1 MPVERE
7 GRMVE
12 AQPDKL
18 NQWLGRVSHE
28 PVQIA
33 TETLDL
39 SAELQRGLAF
49 VRHRRRRA
57 GRRQKTHERNLVRIC
72 ATHDIPTQ
80 VAEVA
85 NK

>member
-18 NQWLGRVSHE
+18 NQWLGRISHE

-33 TETLDL
+33 TDTPDL
-39 SAELQRGLAF
+39 SAELRRGLKYL
-49 VRHRRRRA
+49 RSTGKRRGITRLSRSGKRR
-57 GRRQKTHERNLVRIC
+57 
-72 ATHDIPTQ
+72 
-80 VAEVA
+80 
-85 NK
+85 